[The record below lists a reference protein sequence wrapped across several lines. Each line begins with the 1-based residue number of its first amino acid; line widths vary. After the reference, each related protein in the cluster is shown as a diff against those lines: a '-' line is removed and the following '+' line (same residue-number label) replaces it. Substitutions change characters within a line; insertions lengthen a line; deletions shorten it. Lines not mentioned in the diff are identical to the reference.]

1 MSPRISGL
9 YNSENDGGPAAF
21 SYWHRRPDHQPET
34 GSLAEDPKVGTNLPI
49 SVDRV
54 VRRNLYS
61 HKRTHKYST
70 HAGPVAGVLQ
80 RSKSK
85 CHCTGGKSVPG
96 KAAETQKIKPAQNGP
111 LWREIKLLC
120 VVYATRQGTG
130 ISCAPQIVPFPCTF
144 PPSPPN
150 ADLLSSA
157 SVR

>member
-21 SYWHRRPDHQPET
+21 TLLAEGRIISPRT
-34 GSLAEDPKVGTNLPI
+34 GSLAGDPKVGTNLPI
-49 SVDRV
+49 QSTELSAESCTHTNAHTNTVHTRAV
-54 VRRNLYS
+54 WLECYNTPNRN
-61 HKRTHKYST
+61 
-70 HAGPVAGVLQ
+70 VI
-80 RSKSK
+80 
-85 CHCTGGKSVPG
+85 
-96 KAAETQKIKPAQNGP
+96 AEEASQSREKPLRHSGAEYGP

-150 ADLLSSA
+150 ADLLLSA